1 MLVQILLS
9 TYNGNKYLKPLM
21 ESLLDQDYPHV
32 EILVRDDGSNDG
44 TVDLLQQYAAAH
56 TNIKVVPGKSI
67 GFAKSFFKLIEISS
81 PAAGYIALCD
91 QDDVWLRDKVSRAVK
106 FLSHYTREIPALY
119 YSRLAVVDEN
129 LKPLGYTKLPRKGLS
144 FRNALVE
151 CPQGLGCTILLNQKA
166 RQLLYDFP
174 KEVYSHD
181 WWIYLVLSCFG
192 NIIYDEESR
201 ILYRKH
207 ASNVLGVYFGLIDRW
222 RVKLHRFKTGQ
233 FHLMMNQAIEFMRI
247 YGSSLSDEHKIILE
261 RFIANR
267 KRCWWDRLRYAL
279 SCEIYHQSTFEH
291 LVLRVLIAL
300 NRL

>member
-1 MLVQILLS
+1 MTVQILLS
-9 TYNGNKYLKPLM
+9 TFNGAKYLKPLM
-21 ESLLDQDYPHV
+21 ESLLAQGYPHV

-44 TVDLLQQYAAAH
+44 TLDLLREYTANH
-56 TNIKVVPGKSI
+56 KNIKVVPGVNI
-67 GFAKSFFKLIEISS
+67 GFAQSFFKLLEISS
-81 PAAGYIALCD
+81 PDADYIALCD
-91 QDDVWLRDKVSRAVK
+91 QDDVWQKDKISRSVEI
-106 FLSHYTREIPALY
+106 LSHYSRDKPTLY
-119 YSRLAVVDEN
+119 GSRLAVLDEN
-129 LKPLGYTKLPRKGLS
+129 SKLLGYTDPPRKKLS
-144 FRNALVE
+144 FRNALIE
-151 CPQGLGCTILLNQKA
+151 CPQGFGCTILLNQKA
-166 RQLLYDFP
+166 RLLLYDFP

-201 ILYRKH
+201 IHYRKH
-207 ASNVLGVYFGLIDRW
+207 GSNVLGVYIGLIDRW

-233 FHLMMNQAIEFMRI
+233 FRLMMNQAIEFMRI
-247 YGSSLSDEHKIILE
+247 YGSSLSIEHKRILE

-279 SCEIYHQSTFEH
+279 SCDLYHQSTLEH

>member
-1 MLVQILLS
+1 MMVQILLS
-9 TYNGNKYLKPLM
+9 TYNGTKYLKPLM

-44 TVDLLQQYAAAH
+44 TVGLLKEYAATR
-56 TNIKVVPGKSI
+56 TNIKIVPGESI
-67 GFAKSFFKLIEISS
+67 GFAKSFFKLLEISS
-81 PAAGYIALCD
+81 PTARYIALCD
-91 QDDVWLRDKVSRAVK
+91 QDDVWLRDKVSRAVE
-106 FLSHYTREIPALY
+106 FLSHYPRDIPALY

-192 NIIYDEESR
+192 NII
-201 ILYRKH
+201 
-207 ASNVLGVYFGLIDRW
+207 
-222 RVKLHRFKTGQ
+222 
-233 FHLMMNQAIEFMRI
+233 
-247 YGSSLSDEHKIILE
+247 
-261 RFIANR
+261 
-267 KRCWWDRLRYAL
+267 
-279 SCEIYHQSTFEH
+279 
-291 LVLRVLIAL
+291 
-300 NRL
+300 